1 MFIIFGNF
9 FYPRAQSYLYLSPKK
24 DSSSIKEKMD
34 PVRFQYNFVSGLKPR
49 HDPKKH
55 NESSL
60 LSDEKK
66 LSNLQF
72 AINHLIFDSKRFYFL
87 CLL

>member
-1 MFIIFGNF
+1 
-9 FYPRAQSYLYLSPKK
+9 
-24 DSSSIKEKMD
+24 MD

-72 AINHLIFDSKRFYFL
+72 AINHLIFDGEITDYIS
-87 CLL
+87 